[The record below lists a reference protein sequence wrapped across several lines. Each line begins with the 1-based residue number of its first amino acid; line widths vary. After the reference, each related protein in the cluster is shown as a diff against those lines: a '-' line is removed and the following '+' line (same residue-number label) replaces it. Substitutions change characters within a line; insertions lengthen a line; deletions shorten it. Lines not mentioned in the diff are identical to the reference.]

1 MRVLFVFAG
10 ILKYKGRLL
19 KQISTMQQMGHE
31 CILIHGQVE
40 DSIPDYSCYPF
51 KVIRIKLDRHHNK
64 IVNFHNLM
72 RFNFSAAKTITKQA
86 ADAVVSVE
94 LYGALSGALAR
105 HRNPEILFVF
115 DCNELFMHMGMSRMK
130 KLMWAPIHSWV
141 FRKAD
146 VVIHAE
152 EQRLLFCQGNYRSKA
167 KHFLLEN
174 LPVLNGSH
182 THGNKTLHKPLRTV
196 YIGALL
202 PKRYCSELINAF
214 AKIPPEIASCDLI
227 GFGEPEYENQL
238 IALVNDLKL
247 WHVRILPPVNHDQM
261 LETLKEYDIGIAFY
275 ENLNLNQYYCAPNK
289 IYDYIACALPII
301 SNDYPGLRKVIEER
315 KIGVCLAEINEETL
329 MSALELIETER
340 MIDNIT
346 ESVRHRYSWQNQ
358 TAAYSGIFSEALQS
372 ERTS

>member
-1 MRVLFVFAG
+1 MFAG
-10 ILKYKGRLL
+10 ILKFKGRLL

-40 DSIPDYSCYPF
+40 DSTPDYSCYSF
-51 KVIRIKLDRHHNK
+51 EVIRIKLNRHHNK
-64 IVNFHNLM
+64 IINFHNLI
-72 RFNFSAAKTITKQA
+72 RFNFRAAKTAVKLA
-86 ADAVVSVE
+86 ANAVVCVE
-94 LYGALSGALAR
+94 LYGALGGALVR

-130 KLMWAPIHSWV
+130 KLMWTPIHSWV
-141 FRKAD
+141 FKKAD

-152 EQRLLFCQGNYRSKA
+152 EQRLLFCQENYRSKA

-174 LPVLNGSH
+174 LPFLDESH
-182 THGNKTLHKPLRTV
+182 TQGSKSLHKPIKTV

-202 PKRYCSELINAF
+202 PKRCCRELIIAF
-214 AKIPPEIASCDLI
+214 SKIPPESASCDLI
-227 GFGEPEYENQL
+227 GFGEPEYEKQL

-247 WHVRILPPVNHDQM
+247 KHVRILPPVNHDQM

-289 IYDYIACALPII
+289 IYDYIACTLPII

-315 KIGVCLAEINEETL
+315 KIGVCLAEITVETL
-329 MSALELIETER
+329 MSALKLIEAER

-358 TAAYSGIFSEALQS
+358 AAAYSGIFLKH
-372 ERTS
+372 